1 MKATGEACQE
11 IRGNKQHTRILKLIG
26 KVLLGVL
33 AFIFVGLGTLYWN
46 DPAFG
51 RRLMLAAFVDV
62 VRDVE
67 FYQPLE
73 VVKGSPA
80 APLPRT
86 TATSKTINPEAWAV
100 ALRYAQKMESLALV
114 VWHRG
119 AIQYEYYQPGFKP
132 EERTDPASMH
142 KSVIALV
149 VGQAIADG
157 FIKSVDDP
165 VANYIP
171 EWAVDDR
178 KTITIRHLLQ
188 MASGLARPAFSFNLN
203 SGALKLNLGSE
214 IHELTLSTQAG
225 YAPGTAFSYY
235 NINPQMLGIVL
246 ERVTGKRYA
255 QYLSESLWSKLG
267 TRDAYVSLDHE
278 AGLARTFCC
287 LQASAEDW
295 VRLGLLH
302 LNRGKV
308 GNVQVVAQDWVD
320 QITTPSPLNPNYG
333 FLTWLGTTYEAK
345 QRYGKD
351 ARLQKVPHNE
361 PFAAPGIIYFD
372 GRGGQRVYV
381 IPSEEMVIVR
391 TGAGGI
397 DIRKNEFLWY
407 DAILPNALIRGALPE
422 AESAAAN

>member
-1 MKATGEACQE
+1 M
-11 IRGNKQHTRILKLIG
+11 RILKLIW
-26 KVLLGVL
+26 KAFLVLLAL
-33 AFIFVGLGTLYWN
+33 IFVGIGTLYWN

-51 RRLMLAAFVDV
+51 RRLILAAIVDV

-80 APLPRT
+80 AHLPR
-86 TATSKTINPEAWAV
+86 APDTSKSINSKAWAD
-100 ALRYAQKMESLALV
+100 ALRYAQKMESLALI

-119 AIQYEYYQPGFKP
+119 AIQYEYYLPGFKP
-132 EERTDPASMH
+132 EDRTDPASMH
-142 KSVIALV
+142 KSVVALV

-165 VANYIP
+165 VADYVAG
-171 EWAVDDR
+171 WADDDR
-178 KTITIRHLLQ
+178 KKITIRHLLQ
-188 MASGLARPAFSFNLN
+188 MASGLARPAFSINLN

-214 IHELTLSTQAG
+214 VRELTLSTQAG

-235 NINPQMLGIVL
+235 NINPQILGIVI
-246 ERVTGKRYA
+246 ERATGKRYA

-278 AGLARTFCC
+278 GGLARTFCC

-308 GNVQVVAQDWVD
+308 GDAQVVSQNWMD
-320 QITTPSPLNPNYG
+320 QVIMPSPLNPNYG

-345 QRYGKD
+345 RSYGKD
-351 ARLQKVPHNE
+351 ARLQKVPHSE
-361 PFAAPGIIYFD
+361 PFAASGIIYFD
-372 GRGGQRVYV
+372 GRGGQRVYI
-381 IPSEEMVIVR
+381 IPSEEMIIVR

-397 DIRKNEFLWY
+397 DISKNEFLWD
-407 DAILPNALIRGALPE
+407 DAIIPNALIRGVIPKTENPAT
-422 AESAAAN
+422 N